1 VIIKRVLRPILSALL
16 ARGGCW
22 GAAMIDAVLV
32 RKAQTIERCVS
43 RARQEYAAAGAG
55 FNTDFTRQD
64 AAILNIQRA
73 CEAALDMAQ
82 RVISV
87 QGWGMCD
94 SARGLFAMLQQR
106 DIIDAELSLS
116 LSHMVGFRNITVHDY
131 EVLNIAIVER
141 IISEQLDD
149 VLRFSQSILQQ
160 FLK

>member
-1 VIIKRVLRPILSALL
+1 
-16 ARGGCW
+16 
-22 GAAMIDAVLV
+22 MTDAVLV

-43 RARQEYAAAGAG
+43 RARQEYAVAGSG

-87 QGWGMCD
+87 QGWGLSD
-94 SARGLFAMLQQR
+94 SAKGLFTMLQQR
-106 DIIDAELSLS
+106 GVIDAELSLS
-116 LSHMVGFRNITVHDY
+116 LSHMVGFRNIAVHDY

-141 IISEQLDD
+141 IITTQLDD

-160 FLK
+160 FLKQS